1 MLKYNSKFYGIKQN
15 EKVYATFLFGIP
27 FSFCKEKGMEIKKI
41 GTLRTDFPTKFG
53 LPRQSGISENIK
65 AKLIFEPEFR
75 DESCIRGLDGF
86 NYVWI
91 IWGFSQCEGKYQK
104 TVRPPR
110 LGGNKRMGVFATRSP
125 FRPNSLALSCLKL
138 EKIENDKSVGPVL
151 YLSGADM
158 TDGTPVYDIK
168 PYVPHADLRPDAIGG
183 FADTI
188 EEYKLNVE
196 ISDTLAA
203 KLPESKIKELIDA
216 LSEDPRPSYIENDE
230 REYGFF
236 FDKFEIKFTVKEK
249 NLTVTDV
256 TNKKS

>member
-1 MLKYNSKFYGIKQN
+1 MNI
-15 EKVYATFLFGIP
+15 E
-27 FSFCKEKGMEIKKI
+27 KI

-53 LPRQSGISENIK
+53 LPRQSGISDNIK

-75 DESCIRGLDGF
+75 DESCIRGLEGF
-86 NYVWI
+86 NYVWV
-91 IWGFSQCEGKYQK
+91 IWGFSECNGKYQK

-138 EKIENDKSVGPVL
+138 EKIEIDKSNGPVL

-158 TDGTPVYDIK
+158 MDGTPVYDIK
-168 PYVPHADLRPDAIGG
+168 PYVPHADLKPDAIGG
-183 FADTI
+183 FSDTI

-196 ISDTLAA
+196 IGDTLRA
-203 KLPESKIKELIDA
+203 KIPENKIKELIDA

-230 REYGFF
+230 RVYGFY
-236 FDKFEIKFTVKEK
+236 FDKYEIKFTVKGK
-249 NLTVTDV
+249 TAIVTDIIDI
-256 TNKKS
+256 KI